1 MPCASTRTAASCG
14 SFHASPGL
22 HRVDRR
28 LLRGEHELVDLAL
41 RRR

>member
-14 SFHASPGL
+14 SFQRVAGAHL
-22 HRVDRR
+22 VDRR
-28 LLRGEHELVDLAL
+28 ALRGEHELVDLAL